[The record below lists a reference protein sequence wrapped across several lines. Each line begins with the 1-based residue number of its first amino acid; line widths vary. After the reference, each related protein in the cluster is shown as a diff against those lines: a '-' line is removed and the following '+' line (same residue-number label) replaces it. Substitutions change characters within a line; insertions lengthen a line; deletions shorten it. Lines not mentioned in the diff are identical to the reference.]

1 MLCGLSVS
9 VVWNILSRS
18 LFSFQRRRAQIGWRQ
33 TTGGLSH
40 LQYSLSLI
48 RGSFEKDGF
57 CTSILFTQVV
67 KWTNV
72 HHMGFFKKIILRE
85 NMRKEYIRS
94 ALKTLHGI
102 EWPFQNKSESLLW
115 GEQWIKI
122 DWRGHCYLLP

>member
-18 LFSFQRRRAQIGWRQ
+18 LFPLSTETSADRVASDHR
-33 TTGGLSH
+33 LSH

-57 CTSILFTQVV
+57 CTSIWFTQVV

-115 GEQWIKI
+115 GEQWIKT